1 MDNYLIWLILGLV
14 LLGVEMMIGSI
25 YLLALVAGCAIACI
39 FAFMG
44 TTFTAQC
51 IIAAVVAIA
60 GVIAAFIF
68 RRNIRKKLTPKQ
80 DCDNLDKGQI
90 ITVEKIDSDGG
101 ATVSYRG
108 SLWKAFAK
116 EGKLEAGIYHIEKVD
131 GTRLILIK

>member
-68 RRNIRKKLTPKQ
+68 RRNIRKKLTPNQ

>member
-44 TTFTAQC
+44 TTFTVQC
-51 IIAAVVAIA
+51 IVAAVVAIA
-60 GVIAAFIF
+60 GVIAAFVF
-68 RRNIRKKLTPKQ
+68 RRNIRKKLTPNQ

>member
-68 RRNIRKKLTPKQ
+68 RRNIRKKLTPNQ

-90 ITVEKIDSDGG
+90 IRFIEFDGPQHNGRISGWFTEERYQRLKDSD
-101 ATVSYRG
+101 T
-108 SLWKAFAK
+108 
-116 EGKLEAGIYHIEKVD
+116 
-131 GTRLILIK
+131 IKNKYAI

>member
-44 TTFTAQC
+44 TSFTAQC
-51 IIAAVVAIA
+51 IIAAAVAIA
-60 GVIAAFIF
+60 GVIAAFVF
-68 RRNIRKKLTPKQ
+68 RRNIRKKLTPNQ

-108 SLWKAFAK
+108 AQWKAYAK
-116 EGKLEAGIYHIEKVD
+116 EGNLEAGLYHIDKVD

>member
-44 TTFTAQC
+44 TTFTVQC

-60 GVIAAFIF
+60 GVITAFIF
-68 RRNIRKKLTPKQ
+68 RRNIRKKLTPNQ

>member
-39 FAFMG
+39 FAFMS
-44 TTFTAQC
+44 TTFTVQC
-51 IIAAVVAIA
+51 IVAAVVAIA
-60 GVIAAFIF
+60 GVIAAFVF
-68 RRNIRKKLTPKQ
+68 RRNIRKKLTPNQ

-108 SLWKAFAK
+108 AQWKAYAR
-116 EGKLEAGIYHIEKVD
+116 EGTLEAGLYHIEKVD